1 VSRTLVAALLCML
14 FVALPVQA
22 APNAGTRTISIR
34 LISTTYSAKTIED
47 RAPKNVVSK
56 GDVIVITSF
65 LRNAIAQLG
74 SPKGA
79 VVGGDSAT
87 FTVLTSTQA
96 DLRLETSPEARF
108 GVAAGS
114 ISGWGPDPFRTRADL
129 PHDGRDREVRSRSR
143 HRRVACSR
151 TEPRPENEGVSPPPP
166 VARGRDP
173 QPDHRRTLRVAGW

>member
-1 VSRTLVAALLCML
+1 MSRTLVAALLCML

-96 DLRLETSPEARF
+96 DLRLEMSLPGGTLWGGGRIHFGHVQTYPMTGGTERF
-108 GVAAGS
+108 V
-114 ISGWGPDPFRTRADL
+114 
-129 PHDGRDREVRSRSR
+129 H
-143 HRRVACSR
+143 
-151 TEPRPENEGVSPPPP
+151 
-166 VARGRDP
+166 ARGTGESRALAPNRDP
-173 QPDHRRTLRVAGW
+173 RMKVYRLRLP